1 MTCPLTLFLQPRL
14 IMSLEIRLSY
24 TTADGLFAEKVL
36 SYMQDFFYAIF
47 SCYLRHFYP
56 IFVKTYVNLR

>member
-1 MTCPLTLFLQPRL
+1 MTCPQTVLLQPRL
-14 IMSLEIRLSY
+14 IMSLEIRISY

-47 SCYLRHFYP
+47 
-56 IFVKTYVNLR
+56 